1 MMRYLFLIIVDG
13 EEYNTHYKAMTLDAF
28 LARCERALEASG
40 LSQARL
46 STILFGSGT
55 TLNRLHHGGGV
66 TVRVLDRAA
75 ERLTALEV
83 ARGIVSADGP
93 A

>member
-1 MMRYLFLIIVDG
+1 MPVDG
-13 EEYNTHYKAMTLDAF
+13 EEYNTHNANMTLDAF
-28 LARCERALEASG
+28 LTRCERAVEASG

-55 TLNRLHHGGGV
+55 TLSRLHQGGGV

-75 ERLTALEV
+75 ERLTALEA
-83 ARGIVSADGP
+83 ARGFRSSDSA